1 MREEGEWVWCCDCDS
16 AGGELCRD
24 VFVVP
29 REGKCSW
36 FLFFSH
42 SLSFSLTHLSLVHFT
57 SHPPLTSHSLTHSP
71 LTHSLSTHLSQNAAV
86 FERKLSPSFPSLTP
100 SPAQF
105 NPDHLAARRQRE
117 AEQSLT
123 HSTSTSTSTPLPA
136 VKVTVNSPQ
145 EHWVCPACA
154 FSNPASAK
162 TCVVCNTERGAVIKK
177 VGRNSRGLWKGRK
190 GGHFRRR

>member
-1 MREEGEWVWCCDCDS
+1 M
-16 AGGELCRD
+16 A
-24 VFVVP
+24 
-29 REGKCSW
+29 
-36 FLFFSH
+36 FLFVFHSLLIHLSLTSHFTSHLSLTSHFTSH
-42 SLSFSLTHLSLVHFT
+42 SPLTHLSLT
-57 SHPPLTSHSLTHSP
+57 SP

>member
-1 MREEGEWVWCCDCDS
+1 M
-16 AGGELCRD
+16 A
-24 VFVVP
+24 
-29 REGKCSW
+29 
-36 FLFFSH
+36 FLFVFH
-42 SLSFSLTHLSLVHFT
+42 SLLIHLSLTSHFT
-57 SHPPLTSHSLTHSP
+57 SHLSLTSP

-123 HSTSTSTSTPLPA
+123 HSASTSTPLPA

>member
-1 MREEGEWVWCCDCDS
+1 M
-16 AGGELCRD
+16 A
-24 VFVVP
+24 
-29 REGKCSW
+29 
-36 FLFFSH
+36 FLFVFH
-42 SLSFSLTHLSLVHFT
+42 SLLIHISLTHISLTHLSLTHLSF
-57 SHPPLTSHSLTHSP
+57 THS
-71 LTHSLSTHLSQNAAV
+71 HLSQNAAV